1 MQISHSIILCN
12 LHNLQRGERIL
23 ARVEKNI
30 DSLALYLATLR
41 LGAIYVPL
49 NPAYTP
55 RETQHFI
62 EVEYITHLIY
72 EYFYSNINLL
82 MLLFLLIILSKSST
96 IYFSKGIV

>member
-1 MQISHSIILCN
+1 MGLEDNADGRSRCAIV
-12 LHNLQRGERIL
+12 RGERVL
-23 ARVEKNI
+23 ARVEKNV

-62 EVEYITHLIY
+62 EVDYV
-72 EYFYSNINLL
+72 NL
-82 MLLFLLIILSKSST
+82 
-96 IYFSKGIV
+96 